1 MKITVTGTQMELTKF
16 FKAFNID
23 PQKFKAL
30 VEGGLVEKA
39 DHVDDK
45 EIYKVLQDV
54 SWETIWLAELILEH
68 GMKVKQE
75 DANGVYLTPEQIELF
90 GKLGERAAS
99 ARVGGSKRVSL
110 RLNVEDDVLSIKM
123 KKGEKRY
130 YLSEAAISTFKQ
142 FLDTYDDDYRGYL
155 EDNDIADPRVL
166 DPPTQG

>member
-1 MKITVTGTQMELTKF
+1 MKITMTGTQMELANF
-16 FKAFNID
+16 FKEFNID

-45 EIYKVLQDV
+45 EIYKVLNDV

-68 GMKVKQE
+68 GMKVKQV

-90 GKLGERAAS
+90 GELSERAAS
-99 ARVGGSKRVSL
+99 ARVGGCKRVSS
-110 RLNVEDDVLSIKM
+110 RLEVEDILSIKT

-142 FLDTYDDDYRGYL
+142 FLEKNDDDYRGYL
-155 EDNDIADPRVL
+155 EDNDSADPRV
-166 DPPTQG
+166 TM